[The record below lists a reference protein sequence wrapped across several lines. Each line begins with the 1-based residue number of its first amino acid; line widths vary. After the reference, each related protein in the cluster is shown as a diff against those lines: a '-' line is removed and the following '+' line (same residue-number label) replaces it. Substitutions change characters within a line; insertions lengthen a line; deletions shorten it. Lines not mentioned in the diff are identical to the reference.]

1 MAEIAQNL
9 LGMTGPAGFY
19 TRTGNENKARMIR
32 GGVQVTQGALL
43 RHGDAD
49 ADSSTCIGSAL

>member
-32 GGVQVTQGALL
+32 GGVQVTLEAFL

-49 ADSSTCIGSAL
+49 ADGSACIGLAL